1 MDVALCVSA
10 AKLTIDELLKR
21 KWLRNIDFV
30 SVTSKMECS
39 LNAQARNLL
48 YHTLVWKLAT
58 FFMVDWLGNSWRQ
71 SARPSVADD
80 EENLRRNR
88 VRQVDTV
95 LLTFAPLT
103 LWLSLCWQKQPKR
116 YYSHKKSFAPGGPPR
131 VRRGAAMVP
140 PFGTAIIPSQLL
152 GDDDDEVSKEA
163 ARAGSK
169 EYDLSQQHMQSW
181 MNKEV
186 SLEAVHVDAVT
197 AAARSY
203 DGFAYAVP
211 VTAQVYEGVAYDS
224 FEVAYT
230 DANLALGDGS
240 GFMMLPNTHQ
250 PSVVFNGSADI
261 ERQIV
266 RSLQVDSVDDETS
279 QDSFSDTQ
287 SWNSHEMDERSN
299 QIGSE
304 WRDASQDAVYF
315 SVFGPKDI
323 TRRETFRLDIWAY
336 LKQQRAS
343 MLETALERNDAEC
356 GSRVQPLQ
364 IERGTL
370 VTVSMEASVH
380 FSVVGDDCKSFRWS
394 GDVDGVSFDL
404 MRTDD
409 EKSAWDHDE
418 TLEQEDDLCIAR
430 VVVGTKVSMLYI
442 RLRVSDE
449 RNMEGY
455 QADAYSPS
463 AVAVLESEMKQVV
476 ANVREIPIDELEL
489 LEPIGSGAFGTAML
503 ARWTANDARVVVKT
517 LREEAY
523 GGSDAIEE
531 LRHEATVMQLLGKHP
546 HVVELLGISTG
557 GDTSSASPPSI
568 VTEYLPNG
576 SLEDVLGIRTNS
588 FSSRSSSSEDKEFNL
603 FSRTIMARDAAH
615 GLANIHQGHFLH
627 RDIASRNCLVD
638 ADFRVKVCDFGL
650 SRRLQSESG
659 FLFDDDGHGFGPL
672 KWMAPES
679 ILPPHLFSTQ
689 SDSYMFGVLMYEI
702 FSGSPPFPNLSTREA
717 IALILEG
724 QHVPIPET
732 LPAPHRD
739 LMSKCFHVHPLSRPT
754 MDQIYFTLDQWIV
767 DDTKNDS
774 YVIVG

>member
-1 MDVALCVSA
+1 MEHAQRVLRSLEPRAGSQFQQLLHIWDAGQNWVVTQEFSAGWESVLASFAQAGAVSEQLLRDVIFQVASLVHYLHAHGLSLAGELRPDSVMVEDGRVTLLLNVSLVVSGCLLVPATDRNKAADVPLLPDSPPSLTSHPVTSRAAIGMLMFQLTMAPYTPANRFDICKIQKAVEDHLGFLSSLCRDTLVECLT

-88 VRQVDTV
+88 
-95 LLTFAPLT
+95 
-103 LWLSLCWQKQPKR
+103 KQPKR

-152 GDDDDEVSKEA
+152 GDDDDEVSKET

-224 FEVAYT
+224 FEVAYSDT
-230 DANLALGDGS
+230 NLALGDGS
-240 GFMMLPNTHQ
+240 GFMMLPHAHQ

-266 RSLQVDSVDDETS
+266 RSLQVDSVDDEAS

-409 EKSAWDHDE
+409 EKSTWDHDE
-418 TLEQEDDLCIAR
+418 ALEQEDDLCIAR
-430 VVVGTKVSMLYI
+430 VVVGTK
-442 RLRVSDE
+442 
-449 RNMEGY
+449 
-455 QADAYSPS
+455 
-463 AVAVLESEMKQVV
+463 SE
-476 ANVREIPIDELEL
+476 
-489 LEPIGSGAFGTAML
+489 
-503 ARWTANDARVVVKT
+503 
-517 LREEAY
+517 
-523 GGSDAIEE
+523 
-531 LRHEATVMQLLGKHP
+531 
-546 HVVELLGISTG
+546 
-557 GDTSSASPPSI
+557 
-568 VTEYLPNG
+568 
-576 SLEDVLGIRTNS
+576 
-588 FSSRSSSSEDKEFNL
+588 
-603 FSRTIMARDAAH
+603 
-615 GLANIHQGHFLH
+615 
-627 RDIASRNCLVD
+627 
-638 ADFRVKVCDFGL
+638 
-650 SRRLQSESG
+650 
-659 FLFDDDGHGFGPL
+659 
-672 KWMAPES
+672 
-679 ILPPHLFSTQ
+679 
-689 SDSYMFGVLMYEI
+689 
-702 FSGSPPFPNLSTREA
+702 
-717 IALILEG
+717 
-724 QHVPIPET
+724 
-732 LPAPHRD
+732 
-739 LMSKCFHVHPLSRPT
+739 PT
-754 MDQIYFTLDQWIV
+754 
-767 DDTKNDS
+767 
-774 YVIVG
+774 